1 MNSLT
6 VNLMVEDVDAAVDW
20 YRKNLNFEAVM
31 QVPEERPFIWAMMG
45 NNGAMIMFQ
54 SRASLSG
61 ELANFADMPIGGA
74 LTLYLKIG
82 NPDEIYERIKDEV
95 DIVKAPYTAP
105 YGAREFVLRDLNGLY
120 LTLAD

>member
-6 VNLMVEDVDAAVDW
+6 LNLMVGDVDAAVDW
-20 YRKNLNFEAVM
+20 YRKHLGFEAVM
-31 QVPEERPFIWAMMG
+31 QVPEERPFVWAMTG
-45 NNGAMIMFQ
+45 NNGAVIMFQ
-54 SRASLSG
+54 SRESLSG
-61 ELANFADMPIGGA
+61 ELSNFADMPIGGA

-82 NPDEIYERIKDEV
+82 DPDEIYERIKDDV
-95 DIVKAPYTAP
+95 DIVKPPYTAP